1 MSENNTNEAAVQEQD
16 LGELLRIRRDK
27 LKTLQEAGKD
37 PFQITKFDV
46 SHHAEEIKAT
56 QKTVYK
62 VAFLLGGMLYLLH
75 DTRKRQSAL
84 RDRVYALEKKAK
96 EFDQALEYTE
106 EDA

>member
-1 MSENNTNEAAVQEQD
+1 MDDFMNE
-16 LGELLRIRRDK
+16 LGRIIGLTLRD
-27 LKTLQEAGKD
+27 QAEA
-37 PFQITKFDV
+37 
-46 SHHAEEIKAT
+46 IKAT

-96 EFDQALEYTE
+96 AFDQALEYKE

>member
-1 MSENNTNEAAVQEQD
+1 MDDFMNELGRILGQTLRDHAQE
-16 LGELLRIRRDK
+16 IR
-27 LKTLQEAGKD
+27 
-37 PFQITKFDV
+37 
-46 SHHAEEIKAT
+46 AT

-62 VAFLLGGMLYLLH
+62 LAFLLGGMLYMLH

>member
-1 MSENNTNEAAVQEQD
+1 MDDFMNE
-16 LGELLRIRRDK
+16 LGRIVGQTLRD
-27 LKTLQEAGKD
+27 
-37 PFQITKFDV
+37 
-46 SHHAEEIKAT
+46 HAEAIRAT
-56 QKTVYK
+56 QKLVYK
-62 VAFLLGGMLYLLH
+62 GAFVLGGMLYLLH

>member
-1 MSENNTNEAAVQEQD
+1 MDDFMNE
-16 LGELLRIRRDK
+16 LGRIVGMTLRDNA
-27 LKTLQEAGKD
+27 EA
-37 PFQITKFDV
+37 
-46 SHHAEEIKAT
+46 IKAM

>member
-1 MSENNTNEAAVQEQD
+1 MDDFMNELGRILGQTLRDHAQE
-16 LGELLRIRRDK
+16 IR
-27 LKTLQEAGKD
+27 
-37 PFQITKFDV
+37 
-46 SHHAEEIKAT
+46 AT

-62 VAFLLGGMLYLLH
+62 LAFLLGGMLYVLH

-96 EFDQALEYTE
+96 EFDQALQYTE

>member
-1 MSENNTNEAAVQEQD
+1 MDDFMTE
-16 LGELLRIRRDK
+16 LGKIVGLTLRDHADAIR
-27 LKTLQEAGKD
+27 G
-37 PFQITKFDV
+37 
-46 SHHAEEIKAT
+46 T

-62 VAFLLGGMLYLLH
+62 VAFVLGGMLYLLH

-96 EFDQALEYTE
+96 EFEQALQYTE

>member
-1 MSENNTNEAAVQEQD
+1 MDDFMNE
-16 LGELLRIRRDK
+16 LGRIVGLTLRD
-27 LKTLQEAGKD
+27 
-37 PFQITKFDV
+37 
-46 SHHAEEIKAT
+46 HAEEIKAT

-62 VAFLLGGMLYLLH
+62 VACLLGGMLYLLH